1 MIGLPVTKETID
13 RVLGTL
19 CQRLNA
25 DFTEVETLKGWSD
38 NTPQGDIEALGY
50 SPDEAYLV
58 KLVIDELNLL
68 KQVYEGAAAL
78 AVAHDFRE
86 QARKAWGIE

>member
-1 MIGLPVTKETID
+1 MIGLPVTKDTIN

-38 NTPQGDIEALGY
+38 NTQQADIEALGY
-50 SPDEAYLV
+50 TADEAYLV
-58 KLVIDELNLL
+58 KLLIDELNQL
-68 KQVYEGAAAL
+68 KQLYTGAATL
-78 AVAHDFRE
+78 AVAKDFRD